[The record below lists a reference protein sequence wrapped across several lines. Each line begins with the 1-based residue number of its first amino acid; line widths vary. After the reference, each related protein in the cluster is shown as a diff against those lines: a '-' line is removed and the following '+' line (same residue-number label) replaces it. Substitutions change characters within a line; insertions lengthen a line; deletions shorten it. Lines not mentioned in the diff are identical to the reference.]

1 MGEPSSHPSDAAASE
16 TPRVFG
22 YRGRMVGQPRV
33 EPWSPVDEATVDGR
47 EPLPEPPPRGPSQLP
62 PPPPQQKI
70 GPQP

>member
-16 TPRVFG
+16 TPCVFG

-47 EPLPEPPPRGPSQLP
+47 EPL
-62 PPPPQQKI
+62 
-70 GPQP
+70 